1 MKEDSLLSSLSNVSY
16 HANQHHNDF
25 FNDSSPAG
33 GYPDIKIKPPKDQ
46 EEVDLNFLPAF
57 HQN

>member
-16 HANQHHNDF
+16 HAHQNSNDF

-33 GYPDIKIKPPKDQ
+33 GYPELKVK
-46 EEVDLNFLPAF
+46 
-57 HQN
+57 